1 MTDQKLNPTCEENL
15 ISTLILTDMV
25 LLANYF
31 FGIFLFSKG
40 ETEYLFRLACH
51 VCASKYTVER
61 HFYYV

>member
-1 MTDQKLNPTCEENL
+1 MTQKLNATCEENL

-51 VCASKYTVER
+51 VSNIAL
-61 HFYYV
+61 